1 VANLTQ
7 TAQGDL
13 TSFIAGKIFERVK
26 ESLDDREIPKG
37 SPEVE
42 KAAKE
47 LEVKQEVDTD
57 SVPVVDQKLRNQ
69 VNKLFGTRLEVKLV
83 QLEGRVEKTN
93 AAIKTIGAGI
103 TDTQELIV
111 NQNQILEDKF
121 DKILDAIG
129 TAKEIKDKNVAKLK
143 ADKESADITDQNK
156 MFDSEALA
164 ESLSN
169 NYSSGTGLLGFLLRR
184 TLGRAGTKL
193 LTKASRKFIPRRIRA
208 RGRLA
213 GTAFDTVK
221 RTFSTGRALT
231 GARGVAARILGRQRV
246 GLKVGQRLAQKLT
259 PNLGKIGTKKLIAK
273 GGAKVASKKI
283 PVLGAV
289 AGGIFAIERALKGDY
304 EGAGLEILS
313 GLSGALPGVGT
324 ATSFGVDAY
333 IIRRDV
339 ERELRKEHTGSYA
352 AGTGRTKKGAATLH
366 GTEMILGK
374 KDINDISLGF
384 KNAIGLIGT
393 VLTSVSLD
401 VASAAGAE
409 SLVRSQMI
417 EDGLG
422 NFDRAPAYVSSI
434 GRVNTANL
442 DVKAIDKVSE
452 FRLPTFSK
460 PENKTEETE
469 EKGKKKFNLFN
480 PFTWF
485 NRGGSGSNVNL
496 DNESLIDASKEPGVD
511 FTPDGPDNRALFDGQ
526 VVQIGYQYDAKR
538 QRGYGNFVVVR
549 SIDPNNG
556 MMFDSLYAHIPKN
569 AIYVKKNDMIKVG
582 DKLGRM
588 GTDNDD
594 PTDIGSING
603 THMSVDF
610 FKPDSYVAYPYWRT
624 HIVPLVDTKFR
635 KPKLKKKTNNP
646 NLKATSMEM
655 LGKYEGVKLN
665 AYQDSIGIW
674 TIGYGATRI
683 RDKVTGNMRNVRPG
697 DSLTK
702 QEALALKDK
711 DYQRHY
717 DIAERELNA
726 QGLSLTDL
734 PVNVAAPLISAV
746 FNYGSLSGVHDGSK
760 SKWMIRGK
768 EVTFPNSL
776 PVMIKNAYKSGDYS
790 KISDLLRF
798 NLSQD
803 QDGLNE
809 NRRKS
814 EASIIESGT
823 DSNKFYNLHDLNL
836 LGDQSF
842 LPSKNRS
849 LLTAKMDSDSK
860 DIEALFDKVESAG
873 QPIIL
878 LNTQII
884 ANASKTPVIS
894 RSNKTIDWKDQYR
907 IASLG

>member
-26 ESLDDREIPKG
+26 ESLDNREIPKG

-47 LEVKQEVDTD
+47 LEEKQEVDTK

-83 QLEGRVEKTN
+83 QLEGKVEKTN

-129 TAKEIKDKNVAKLK
+129 TSKEIKDKNAEKLK
-143 ADKESADITDQNK
+143 VDKESLDIMDQTK
-156 MFDSEALA
+156 MFDSEALE

-184 TLGRAGTKL
+184 TLGKAGKRL
-193 LTKASRKFIPRRIRA
+193 FLRASRKFIPRRIRA
-208 RGRLA
+208 RAKLG
-213 GTAFDTVK
+213 GSAFDTFK
-221 RTFSTGRALT
+221 RSFSTGRAFI
-231 GARGVAARILGRQRV
+231 GARGFAARILGNRRV
-246 GLKVGQRLAQKLT
+246 AQKVGQRLA
-259 PNLGKIGTKKLIAK
+259 PDLGKIGTKKLLAK
-273 GGAKVASKKI
+273 GGAKVASKKVPI
-283 PVLGAV
+283 LGAI
-289 AGGIFAIERALKGDY
+289 AGGIFAIERAMKGDY

-313 GLSGALPGVGT
+313 GLSGSLPGIGS
-324 ATSFGVDAY
+324 AASFGIDAY

-339 ERELRKEHTGSYA
+339 ERELRKEYTGSYA
-352 AGTGRTKKGAATLH
+352 AGTERTKKGAATLH
-366 GTEMILGK
+366 GTELILGK

-384 KNAIGLIGT
+384 KNAIGLIGS

-409 SLVRSQMI
+409 GLVRSQII

-422 NFDRAPAYVSSI
+422 GFDRAPAYVSSI
-434 GRVNTANL
+434 GKVNTTNL
-442 DVKAIDKVSE
+442 DVKAIDKVSA
-452 FRLPTFSK
+452 FKLPFFSRSQS
-460 PENKTEETE
+460 PNAAVTQ
-469 EKGKKKFNLFN
+469 KKKNAWWDPLGV
-480 PFTWF
+480 F
-485 NRGGSGSNVNL
+485 NRGGSGSGISSN
-496 DNESLIDASKEPGVD
+496 NESLIDASGEPGVD
-511 FTPDGPDNRALFDGQ
+511 FTPTGTDNRALFDGQ
-526 VVQIGYQYDAKR
+526 VVEIGYQFNPDT
-538 QRGYGNFVVVR
+538 QRGYGNYVVVR
-549 SIDPNNG
+549 SEDPVNG
-556 MMFDSLYAHIPKN
+556 EQFDALYAHIPKN
-569 AIYVKKNDMIKVG
+569 AIYVNEGDQVKVG

-588 GTDNDD
+588 GTDDD
-594 PTDIGSING
+594 DITDIGSING

-610 FKPDSYVAYPYWRT
+610 LKPNSSEAYPFWRT
-624 HIVPLVDTKFR
+624 NIVPLVDTKFS
-635 KPKLKKKTNNP
+635 KAKLKTKKVNP
-646 NLKATSMEM
+646 DLRTASMEM
-655 LGKYEGVKLN
+655 LAAYEDIKLN
-665 AYQDSIGIW
+665 AYDDGTGVW
-674 TIGYGATRI
+674 TIGFGATRI
-683 RDKVTGNMRNVRPG
+683 RDPRTGKMRDVRKG
-697 DSLTK
+697 DTITEE
-702 QEALALKDK
+702 QAYAMKDV

-717 DIAERELNA
+717 DIAEKELNA
-726 QGLSLTDL
+726 QGLSLRDL
-734 PVNVAAPLISAV
+734 PVNIAAPLISLA
-746 FNYGSLSGVHDGSK
+746 FNYGSLRGAHNGST

-776 PVMIKNAYKSGDYS
+776 PVMIKNAHKTGDYS
-790 KISDLLRF
+790 KIADLLDF

-803 QDGLNE
+803 QDGLNTK
-809 NRRKS
+809 RRQS
-814 EASIIESGT
+814 EAAIIKSGT
-823 DSNKFYNLHDLNL
+823 DDDNFYDLHNLDL
-836 LGDQSF
+836 LGNQSF
-842 LPSKNRS
+842 LPTNNRN

-884 ANASKTPVIS
+884 ANASQTPVIS
-894 RSNKTIDWKDQYR
+894 RSNRNVDWKNQYR
-907 IASLG
+907 IASLA

>member
-1 VANLTQ
+1 MANLTQ

-26 ESLDDREIPKG
+26 ESLDNREIPKG

-47 LEVKQEVDTD
+47 LEEKQEVDTD

-83 QLEGRVEKTN
+83 QLEGKLEKTN

-129 TAKEIKDKNVAKLK
+129 TAKETKDKNAEKLK
-143 ADKESADITDQNK
+143 ADKESADIMDQTK
-156 MFDSEALA
+156 MFDSEELVD
-164 ESLSN
+164 SLSK

-208 RGRLA
+208 RAKLG
-213 GTAFDTVK
+213 GSAFDTVK
-221 RTFSTGRALT
+221 RSFSTGRALL
-231 GARGVAARILGRQRV
+231 GARGFAARILGNRR
-246 GLKVGQRLAQKLT
+246 LSAKVGQRLA
-259 PNLGKIGTKKLIAK
+259 PDLGKIGTKKLLAK

-283 PVLGAV
+283 PVLGAL
-289 AGGIFAIERALKGDY
+289 AGGVFAIERAMKGDY

-313 GLSGALPGVGT
+313 GLSGSLPGIGS
-324 ATSFGVDAY
+324 AASFGIDAY

-339 ERELRKEHTGSYA
+339 ERELRKEYTGSYA

-409 SLVRSQMI
+409 GLVRSQMI

-434 GRVNTANL
+434 GKVNTTNL
-442 DVKAIDKVSE
+442 DVKAIDKVSQ
-452 FRLPTFSK
+452 FKLPSFSR
-460 PENKTEETE
+460 PEKTTDETDE
-469 EKGKKKFNLFN
+469 EKKEFNLFN

-496 DNESLIDASKEPGVD
+496 NNESLIDASGEPGVD

-556 MMFDSLYAHIPKN
+556 MMFDALYAHIPKN

-610 FKPDSYVAYPYWRT
+610 LKPDSYVAYPFWRSN
-624 HIVPLVDTKFR
+624 IIPLIDTKFR

-646 NLKATSMEM
+646 DLKATSMEM
-655 LGKYEGVKLN
+655 LTKYEGIRLN
-665 AYQDSIGIW
+665 AYDDGTGVW

-683 RDKVTGNMRNVRPG
+683 RDKVTGNMRNVRAG
-697 DSLTK
+697 DSITE
-702 QEALALKDK
+702 QEALAIKDK

-717 DIAERELNA
+717 DIAEKELNK

-746 FNYGSLSGVHDGSK
+746 FNYGSLRGVHSGST

-790 KISDLLRF
+790 KVSDLLRF

-803 QDGLNE
+803 QDRLNE

-823 DSNKFYNLHDLNL
+823 DSNRFFDLQDLNL

-878 LNTQII
+878 LNTQMI

-894 RSNKTIDWKDQYR
+894 RSNRTIDWKDQYR

>member
-1 VANLTQ
+1 MANLTQ

-26 ESLDDREIPKG
+26 ESLDNREIPKG

-47 LEVKQEVDTD
+47 LEEKQEVDTK
-57 SVPVVDQKLRNQ
+57 SVPVVDQKLREQ

-83 QLEGRVEKTN
+83 QLEGKVEKTN

-121 DKILDAIG
+121 DKILDVIG

-143 ADKESADITDQNK
+143 ADKESADITDQIK

-164 ESLSN
+164 KTLESQYGGSN
-169 NYSSGTGLLGFLLRR
+169 GLLGFLLRR
-184 TLGRAGTKL
+184 TLGRAGKKL
-193 LTKASRKFIPRRIRA
+193 LTKASRKFIPKNIRS
-208 RGRLA
+208 RGRLLRSGADAAKRNTTRAVKA
-213 GTAFDTVK
+213 GIM
-221 RTFSTGRALT
+221 RALGSGQVT
-231 GARGVAARILGRQRV
+231 KDIGTRV
-246 GLKVGQRLAQKLT
+246 GRRVVNKTFT
-259 PNLGKIGTKKLIAK
+259 PLVENLVKKRAIKSGGKIAAKKVP
-273 GGAKVASKKI
+273 G
-283 PVLGAV
+283 LGAV
-289 AGGIFAIERALKGDY
+289 VGGAFAIERLIKGDV
-304 EGAGLEILS
+304 EGAGLELLS
-313 GLSGALPGVGT
+313 GLLGALPTVGT
-324 ATSFGVDAY
+324 GASFAVDAY

-339 ERELRKEHTGSYA
+339 ENELRDEYGYA
-352 AGTGRTKKGAATLH
+352 AGTERTKKGAATLH
-366 GTEMILGK
+366 GTELILGK

-384 KNAIGLIGT
+384 KNAIGLIAS

-409 SLVRSQMI
+409 GLVRSQII

-422 NFDRAPAYVSSI
+422 GFDRAPAYVSSI
-434 GRVNTANL
+434 GKVNTTNL
-442 DVKAIDKVSE
+442 DVKAIDKVSQ
-452 FRLPTFSK
+452 FKLPSFSRSQS
-460 PENKTEETE
+460 PNVAVTQ
-469 EKGKKKFNLFN
+469 KKKNAWWDPLGM
-480 PFTWF
+480 F
-485 NRGGSGSNVNL
+485 NRGGSGSSINL
-496 DNESLIDASKEPGVD
+496 NNESLIDASGEPGVD
-511 FTPDGPDNRALFDGQ
+511 FTPTGTDNRALFDGQ

-556 MMFDSLYAHIPKN
+556 MMFDALYAHIPKN

-588 GTDNDD
+588 GTDKDD
-594 PTDIGSING
+594 PTDIGSIDG

-610 FKPDSYVAYPYWRT
+610 LKPDSVEAYPFWRT

-646 NLKATSMEM
+646 DLKSTSMEM
-655 LGKYEGVKLN
+655 LTKYEGVKLN

-683 RDKVTGNMRNVRPG
+683 RDKVTGNMRNVRAG
-697 DSLTK
+697 DSITE
-702 QEALALKDK
+702 QEALALKDT
-711 DYQRHY
+711 DYKRHY

-746 FNYGSLSGVHDGSK
+746 FNYGSLRGVHDGSK

-790 KISDLLRF
+790 KVSDLLRF

-823 DSNKFYNLHDLNL
+823 DSNRFFDLQDLNL

-884 ANASKTPVIS
+884 ANASQTPVIS

-907 IASLG
+907 IASLA